1 MVDMHAN
8 GNDDLGAGQD
18 RVSGRSRILGI
29 AALAVA
35 LAAVAAVLVL
45 TFVAGRG
52 SEATNAA
59 SQAATPSPPEAISTE
74 AADGTPP
81 ATAEILEAPVETRSS
96 VGFPIV
102 DAAPMRLA
110 RTCPFVG
117 HHAASHQLLR
127 FLTSVDEAIFALD
140 PAIGHLALLADGAR
154 RGQVE
159 PVRLMA
165 ASGAV
170 TDALRLAPALAPRP
184 YAGPALFAHQFR
196 LLRGLALLAGE
207 TQFRL
212 IDAFTAGYTNDRFRD
227 TPGEA
232 VYAVLGLVN
241 GLEISVEFR
250 DNLIRRLIPF
260 DERPRGC

>member
-1 MVDMHAN
+1 M
-8 GNDDLGAGQD
+8 
-18 RVSGRSRILGI
+18 SGRWRIFSFG
-29 AALAVA
+29 ALAVA

-59 SQAATPSPPEAISTE
+59 SQAATPSPTE
-74 AADGTPP
+74 AVSTDAGDGAPP
-81 ATAEILEAPVETRSS
+81 DAYGTMPVTAEILEAPVESRSS

-170 TDALRLAPALAPRP
+170 TDALGQSPALAPRP
-184 YAGPALFAHQFR
+184 YGGPALFAHQFR

-207 TQFRL
+207 TQLRL

>member
-1 MVDMHAN
+1 VH
-8 GNDDLGAGQD
+8 GAGRGD
-18 RVSGRSRILGI
+18 VSGRSRILSLG
-29 AALAVA
+29 ALAVA
-35 LAAVAAVLVL
+35 LAAVTAVVVL

-59 SQAATPSPPEAISTE
+59 AQAASPSPTEATPAEPADGTLPDAAATPPISAEAL
-74 AADGTPP
+74 A
-81 ATAEILEAPVETRSS
+81 APVESRSS

-102 DAAPMRLA
+102 EAEPMRLA
-110 RTCPFVG
+110 RTCPFFG
-117 HHAASHQLLR
+117 HHAASYELLQ

-154 RGQVE
+154 RGQVD

-170 TDALRLAPALAPRP
+170 NDALRLSPALAPRS
-184 YAGPALFAHQFR
+184 YGGPALFAHQFR

-212 IDAFTAGYTNDRFRD
+212 LDAFTAGYTDDRFRD
-227 TPGEA
+227 SPGEA

-241 GLEISVEFR
+241 GLEITVEFR

-260 DERPRGC
+260 VNERPRGC

>member
-1 MVDMHAN
+1 M
-8 GNDDLGAGQD
+8 
-18 RVSGRSRILGI
+18 SGRWRILSFG
-29 AALAVA
+29 ALAVA
-35 LAAVAAVLVL
+35 LAAVLAL
-45 TFVAGRG
+45 TFAAGRG

-59 SQAATPSPPEAISTE
+59 AQATTPSPTE
-74 AADGTPP
+74 AVAADVADGTLPNAQGTPP
-81 ATAEILEAPVETRSS
+81 VTAEILGAPVESRSS

-102 DAAPMRLA
+102 DAEPMRLA

-117 HHAASHQLLR
+117 HHAASHQLLE
-127 FLTSVDEAIFALD
+127 FLTSVDNAIFALD

-170 TDALRLAPALAPRP
+170 TDALRLSPALAPRR
-184 YAGPALFAHQFR
+184 YGGPALFTHQFR

-212 IDAFTAGYTNDRFRD
+212 IDAFTAGHTNDRFAD

-241 GLEISVEFR
+241 GLDISVEFR

-260 DERPRGC
+260 DERPTGC

>member
-1 MVDMHAN
+1 M
-8 GNDDLGAGQD
+8 
-18 RVSGRSRILGI
+18 SGRWRILSVG
-29 AALAVA
+29 ALAVA
-35 LAAVAAVLVL
+35 LASVTAVVVL

-52 SEATNAA
+52 SEETNAA
-59 SQAATPSPPEAISTE
+59 SPAATPSPIGTDSTE
-74 AADGTPP
+74 AAEATPPDAYGTPP
-81 ATAEILEAPVETRSS
+81 VTAEVLEAPVESRSS

-127 FLTSVDEAIFALD
+127 FLTSVDDAIFTLD

-170 TDALRLAPALAPRP
+170 NDALRLSPALAPRQ
-184 YAGPALFAHQFR
+184 YGGPALFAHQFR

-250 DNLIRRLIPF
+250 DNLILRLIPF

>member
-1 MVDMHAN
+1 M
-8 GNDDLGAGQD
+8 
-18 RVSGRSRILGI
+18 SGRWRILSFG
-29 AALAVA
+29 ALAVA
-35 LAAVAAVLVL
+35 LAAVAAVVAL

-52 SEATNAA
+52 SETTKAA
-59 SQAATPSPPEAISTE
+59 ALAATPSPTEGISNE
-74 AADGTPP
+74 AADGTAPDAYGSPP
-81 ATAEILEAPVETRSS
+81 VTAEILEAPVESRSS

-102 DAAPMRLA
+102 DAKPMRLS

-127 FLTSVDEAIFALD
+127 FLTSVDNAIFALD

-170 TDALRLAPALAPRP
+170 TDALRLSPALEPRS
-184 YAGPALFAHQFR
+184 YGGPALFAHQFR

>member
-1 MVDMHAN
+1 M
-8 GNDDLGAGQD
+8 
-18 RVSGRSRILGI
+18 SGRWRILSFG
-29 AALAVA
+29 ALAVA
-35 LAAVAAVLVL
+35 FAAVAAVVAL

-52 SEATNAA
+52 SETTNAA
-59 SQAATPSPPEAISTE
+59 AQAATPLPTE
-74 AADGTPP
+74 ATATESAGGTLPNAPGTPP
-81 ATAEILEAPVETRSS
+81 VSAEILGAPVESRSS

-102 DAAPMRLA
+102 EAEPMRLA

-117 HHAASHQLLR
+117 HHAASHQLLE
-127 FLTSVDEAIFALD
+127 FLTSVDNAIFALD

-165 ASGAV
+165 ESGAV
-170 TDALRLAPALAPRP
+170 TDALRLSPALEPRS
-184 YAGPALFAHQFR
+184 YGGPALFAHQFR

-212 IDAFTAGYTNDRFRD
+212 IDAFTAGFTNDRFAD

-250 DNLIRRLIPF
+250 DNLIGRLIPF
-260 DERPRGC
+260 DERSRDC

>member
-1 MVDMHAN
+1 M
-8 GNDDLGAGQD
+8 
-18 RVSGRSRILGI
+18 SGRGRILSFV
-29 AALAVA
+29 ALAVA
-35 LAAVAAVLVL
+35 LAAVAAVLAL
-45 TFVAGRG
+45 TFAAGRG
-52 SEATNAA
+52 SETTNAA
-59 SQAATPSPPEAISTE
+59 AQAGTPSPTEATATE
-74 AADGTPP
+74 AADGTQPNAYATPP
-81 ATAEILEAPVETRSS
+81 VTAEILGAPVESRSS

-102 DAAPMRLA
+102 DAEPMRLA

-117 HHAASHQLLR
+117 HHAASYQLLE
-127 FLTSVDEAIFALD
+127 FLTSVDDAIFALD

-154 RGQVE
+154 RGQVD

-165 ASGAV
+165 ESGAV
-170 TDALRLAPALAPRP
+170 TDALLQSPALAPRG
-184 YAGPALFAHQFR
+184 YGGPALFAHQFR

-212 IDAFTAGYTNDRFRD
+212 IDAFTAGFTNDRFAD

-241 GLEISVEFR
+241 GLDISVEFR

-260 DERPRGC
+260 DERPREC

>member
-1 MVDMHAN
+1 MGA
-8 GNDDLGAGQD
+8 LG
-18 RVSGRSRILGI
+18 
-29 AALAVA
+29 VA
-35 LAAVAAVLVL
+35 LAAVVAVLAL
-45 TFVAGRG
+45 TFVAGRAG
-52 SEATNAA
+52 DTTSAA
-59 SQAATPSPPEAISTE
+59 SRAAAPSPTETTPTE
-74 AADGTPP
+74 AADGTLPDAYGTPP
-81 ATAEILEAPVETRSS
+81 VTAEILEAPVESRSS

-102 DAAPMRLA
+102 DAEPMRLA

-117 HHAASHQLLR
+117 HHAASYQLLE
-127 FLTSVDEAIFALD
+127 FLTSVDNAIFALD

-170 TDALRLAPALAPRP
+170 SDALRLSPALAPRR
-184 YAGPALFAHQFR
+184 YGGPALFAHQFR

-212 IDAFTAGYTNDRFRD
+212 IDAFTAGDTNDRFAD

-250 DNLIRRLIPF
+250 DNLIGRLIPF
-260 DERPRGC
+260 SERPRGC

>member
-1 MVDMHAN
+1 M
-8 GNDDLGAGQD
+8 
-18 RVSGRSRILGI
+18 SGRWRILSFG
-29 AALAVA
+29 ALAVA
-35 LAAVAAVLVL
+35 LAGVAAVLLL
-45 TFVAGRG
+45 TLVAGRG
-52 SEATNAA
+52 SETTNAA
-59 SQAATPSPPEAISTE
+59 AQAATPSPTEAISAETADGTLP
-74 AADGTPP
+74 AADGTSPVS
-81 ATAEILEAPVETRSS
+81 AEILDAPVESRSS

-102 DAAPMRLA
+102 NAAPMRLA

-117 HHAASHQLLR
+117 HHAASHQLLE
-127 FLTSVDEAIFALD
+127 FLTSVDNAIFALD

-170 TDALRLAPALAPRP
+170 NDALRLSPALAPRG
-184 YAGPALFAHQFR
+184 YGGPALFAHQFR

-212 IDAFTAGYTNDRFRD
+212 IDAFTAGYTNDRFAD

-260 DERPRGC
+260 VTERPRGC

>member
-1 MVDMHAN
+1 M
-8 GNDDLGAGQD
+8 L
-18 RVSGRSRILGI
+18 L
-29 AALAVA
+29 
-35 LAAVAAVLVL
+35 L
-45 TFVAGRG
+45 TLVAGRG
-52 SEATNAA
+52 SETTNAA
-59 SQAATPSPPEAISTE
+59 APAATPSPTEAISAETADGTLP
-74 AADGTPP
+74 AADGTSPVS
-81 ATAEILEAPVETRSS
+81 AEILDAPVESRSS

-102 DAAPMRLA
+102 DAAPMRLT

-117 HHAASHQLLR
+117 HHAASYQLLE
-127 FLTSVDEAIFALD
+127 FLTSVDNAIFALD

-170 TDALRLAPALAPRP
+170 NDALRLSPALAPRG
-184 YAGPALFAHQFR
+184 YGGPALFAHQFR

-212 IDAFTAGYTNDRFRD
+212 IDAFTAGYTNDRFAD

-260 DERPRGC
+260 VTERPRGC

>member
-1 MVDMHAN
+1 MN
-8 GNDDLGAGQD
+8 GRGRFLSVGALG
-18 RVSGRSRILGI
+18 
-29 AALAVA
+29 VA
-35 LAAVAAVLVL
+35 LAAVAAVVLL

-52 SEATNAA
+52 SETTNAA
-59 SQAATPSPPEAISTE
+59 AQAATPSPAATTPTE
-74 AADGTPP
+74 AAQGPLPDTDLTPP
-81 ATAEILEAPVETRSS
+81 TSAEALEAPVETRSS

-102 DAAPMRLA
+102 NAEPMRLA
-110 RTCPFVG
+110 RTCPFLG
-117 HHAASHQLLR
+117 HHAASYELLR
-127 FLTSVDEAIFALD
+127 FLTSVDKAIFALD

-170 TDALRLAPALAPRP
+170 NDALRLSPALAPRS
-184 YAGPALFAHQFR
+184 YGGPALFAHQFR

-207 TQFRL
+207 TQARL

-227 TPGEA
+227 SPGEA

-250 DNLIRRLIPF
+250 DNLIGRLIPF
-260 DERPRGC
+260 VTERPRGC

>member
-1 MVDMHAN
+1 M
-8 GNDDLGAGQD
+8 
-18 RVSGRSRILGI
+18 SGRWRILSFG
-29 AALAVA
+29 ALAVA
-35 LAAVAAVLVL
+35 LAAVAAVLAL

-59 SQAATPSPPEAISTE
+59 SQTATPSPPGAVSTE
-74 AADGTPP
+74 AVDGTPP
-81 ATAEILEAPVETRSS
+81 GAYGTMPVTAEILEAPVESRSS

-102 DAAPMRLA
+102 DAAPLQLA

-127 FLTSVDEAIFALD
+127 FLTSVDNAIFALD

-170 TDALRLAPALAPRP
+170 TDALRLSPALAPRP
-184 YAGPALFAHQFR
+184 YGGPALFAHQFR

>member
-1 MVDMHAN
+1 M
-8 GNDDLGAGQD
+8 
-18 RVSGRSRILGI
+18 SGGSRILSIG
-29 AALAVA
+29 ALAVA
-35 LAAVAAVLVL
+35 LAAVAAVLLL

-59 SQAATPSPPEAISTE
+59 VQAATPSPPETAVTE
-74 AADGTPP
+74 ATGGAPP
-81 ATAEILEAPVETRSS
+81 DAGGAPLDAGGAAPVSAEVLAAPVESRSS

-102 DAAPMRLA
+102 EAEPLRLA

-117 HHAASHQLLR
+117 HHAASYELLR
-127 FLTSVDEAIFALD
+127 FLTSVDDAIFALD

-154 RGQVE
+154 RGQVD

-170 TDALRLAPALAPRP
+170 NDALRLSPALAPRS
-184 YAGPALFAHQFR
+184 YGGPALFAHQFR

-212 IDAFTAGYTNDRFRD
+212 IDAFTAGYTDDRFRD
-227 TPGEA
+227 SPGEA

-241 GLEISVEFR
+241 GLDISVEFR
-250 DNLIRRLIPF
+250 DNLIGRLIPF
-260 DERPRGC
+260 DERSRDC